1 MSEEKKEMITETT
14 QQPEVEQNKE
24 KESHS
29 HHSRHHNHSHHHH
42 SHHRSH
48 GSSKSKKWRRIKR
61 FFRKNKK
68 RLINVLICFLIVGA
82 LIFMAIR
89 QDAVIKKQ
97 EEISNHIEMTDSTIR
112 IESTLFVKQPSVV
125 ADGVAVYMDKN
136 NNQDADA
143 IYNSTKNQ
151 FPQGSAAI
159 PVEYSYDV
167 VGLPAGV
174 QVNSGVLEV
183 AEKGDFTKPLRFQV
197 IGQGGKLEL
206 TNLKSGTKYNYRLTL
221 MLSNNTTTGTLG
233 EFTTKVSPRFLQI
246 DGLRNV
252 RDIGGWKTQN
262 GKTVKQ
268 GMLYRGIELDG
279 AVESTFRLTPT
290 GLSTMVDTLGI
301 RYDMD
306 LRSSTVNVN
315 KTDALGETV
324 VHKYYPV
331 SYYADFFNPAD
342 KETVRKIFSDLSNKN
357 NYPVYMHCTYGRDR
371 TGTVCYLLQGLL
383 GVSKEDAS
391 KEYSLT
397 VFSGLNIDKQGF
409 AKLEAA
415 VEDFRGSTFQ
425 EKVENYLISIGVTRG
440 EINSIRE
447 IFLGE

>member
-14 QQPEVEQNKE
+14 QQLEVEQNKE

-29 HHSRHHNHSHHHH
+29 HHSHRHNHSHHHH

-68 RLINVLICFLIVGA
+68 RLMNVLVCA
-82 LIFMAIR
+82 LFVSALVLLAIR
-89 QDAVIKKQ
+89 QDATIGNQ
-97 EEISNHIEMTDSTIR
+97 AQSSNHIDITDSTIR
-112 IESTLFVKQPSVV
+112 IESTLFMEKPSVV
-125 ADGVAVYMDKN
+125 AQGVLEYMAEDNTLDAELFYKNVKDKIQYNRVAV
-136 NNQDADA
+136 
-143 IYNSTKNQ
+143 
-151 FPQGSAAI
+151 
-159 PVEYSYDV
+159 PVEYTYNVS
-167 VGLPAGV
+167 GLPANVAVVGGV
-174 QVNSGVLEV
+174 MEV
-183 AEKGDFTKPLRFQV
+183 AEEGDFTKALQFSVASQSSKV
-197 IGQGGKLEL
+197 EML
-206 TNLKSGTKYNYRLTL
+206 NLKAGTRYEYRLTL
-221 MLSNNTTTGTLG
+221 SLSNHTSAGTLG
-233 EFTTKVSPRFLQI
+233 EFTTQKSPRFLQV

-252 RDIGGWKTQN
+252 RDVGGWTTQS
-262 GKTVKQ
+262 GKVVKQ

-279 AVESTFRLTPT
+279 AVESTFRVSPA
-290 GLSTMVDTLGI
+290 GVSTMVDTLGI